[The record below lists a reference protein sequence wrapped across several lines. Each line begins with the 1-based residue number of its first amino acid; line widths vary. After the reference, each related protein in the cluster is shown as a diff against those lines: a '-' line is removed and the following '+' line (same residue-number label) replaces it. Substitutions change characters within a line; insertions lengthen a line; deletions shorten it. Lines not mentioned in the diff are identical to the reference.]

1 MALVENSGHG
11 SRFHEG
17 DQNLNLPEI
26 SFVIPVYNA
35 GDMLQTC
42 LESIFRQDYPDDKFE
57 VLVIDGGSVDNTVN
71 VAKKFPVR
79 LIYNSE
85 RRADH
90 GNFLGVKSAKGSYI
104 VILAADNEIPSED
117 WLRKLTKPV
126 IEHPDLAGVIPLP
139 VSSPMDPPINVY
151 YTLLKT
157 DPLTFFVFDSFGN
170 LFDAYKPVEK
180 CGEYYVYRFPKERC
194 PLIGLAQGF
203 MVRRNLVPDSINFD
217 DTAPFCE
224 MVAKGYKFAV
234 TPDGVY
240 HYHLKSLRHFVRKYI
255 FRSKTRPTLTVVKR
269 SILFTKRRKMR
280 LIMWF
285 IYSLS
290 LIWPSVDSVKG
301 YIKKANRAWF
311 YHPIACLLIAL
322 IDILCALSN
331 PRGIYSVLKWVDLV
345 Q

>member
-1 MALVENSGHG
+1 M
-11 SRFHEG
+11 
-17 DQNLNLPEI
+17 NLPEI

-35 GDMLQTC
+35 GDMLQAC
-42 LESIFRQDYPDDKFE
+42 LESIFRQDYPKDKFE
-57 VLVIDGGSVDNTVN
+57 VLVIDGGSVDNTVD

-79 LIYNSE
+79 LIYNPE

-90 GNFLGVKSAKGSYI
+90 GNFLGVKSAKGNYI

-126 IEHPDLAGVIPLP
+126 VEHPDLAGVIPLP
-139 VSSPMDPPINVY
+139 ISSPMDPPINVY

-170 LFDAYKPVEK
+170 LFNAYKLIK
-180 CGEYYVYRFPKERC
+180 EYDEYRVYRFPKERC

-203 MVRRNLVPDSINFD
+203 MVRRELVPDSINFD

-234 TPDGVY
+234 TLNVGVY
-240 HYHLKSLRHFVRKYI
+240 HYHLKSLRHFIRKYV
-255 FRSKTRPTLTVVKR
+255 FRSRTRPKLTVVKR
-269 SILFTKRRKMR
+269 PLIFTKRRKVRM
-280 LIMWF
+280 IAWF

-290 LIWPSVDSVKG
+290 LIWPALDSIKG
-301 YIKKANRAWF
+301 YKNKGNKAWF
-311 YHPIACLLIAL
+311 YHPIACLLITL
-322 IDILCALSN
+322 IDILYAVTH
-331 PRGIYSVLKWVDLV
+331 PRGTYSVLKWVNLL